1 MVLIT
6 ILLNIMI
13 IILEVMIL
21 GGQADI
27 ERLLRKN
34 KELLD
39 DILAY
44 QVGERVNEA
53 MKKADMVEDIWD
65 HPYEGKEVDNE

>member
-1 MVLIT
+1 MVMI
-6 ILLNIMI
+6 ILNILI
-13 IILEVMIL
+13 IILEVKIL
-21 GGQADI
+21 SGQAKI
-27 ERLLRKN
+27 KRLLRKN

-53 MKKADMVEDIWD
+53 MKKADIVEDIWD
-65 HPYEGKEVDNE
+65 HPYGKEVDNE

>member
-1 MVLIT
+1 MVMI
-6 ILLNIMI
+6 ILLNILI

-21 GGQADI
+21 SGQANI
-27 ERLLRKN
+27 KRLLRKN

-44 QVGERVNEA
+44 QVGERVNDA
-53 MKKADMVEDIWD
+53 MKKADMVENVWD
-65 HPYEGKEVDNE
+65 HDGKEVDNE

>member
-6 ILLNIMI
+6 LLNIMI

-21 GGQADI
+21 SGQANI
-27 ERLLRKN
+27 KRLLRKN

-65 HPYEGKEVDNE
+65 HPYGKEVDNE

>member
-6 ILLNIMI
+6 LLNILI

-21 GGQADI
+21 SGQANI
-27 ERLLRKN
+27 KRLLRKN

-39 DILAY
+39 DIIAY
-44 QVGERVNEA
+44 QVGERVNDA

-65 HPYEGKEVDNE
+65 HDGKEVDNE

>member
-6 ILLNIMI
+6 ILLNIII

-21 GGQADI
+21 GGQDDI
-27 ERLLRKN
+27 ERLQRKN

-65 HPYEGKEVDNE
+65 HDGKEVDNE

>member
-6 ILLNIMI
+6 LLNILV

-21 GGQADI
+21 SGQANI
-27 ERLLRKN
+27 KRLLRKN

-53 MKKADMVEDIWD
+53 MKKADIVEDIWD

>member
-1 MVLIT
+1 MI
-6 ILLNIMI
+6 ILLNILI

-21 GGQADI
+21 SGQANI
-27 ERLLRKN
+27 KRLLRKN

-44 QVGERVNEA
+44 QVGEMVNEA
-53 MKKADMVEDIWD
+53 MKKADIVEDIWD
-65 HPYEGKEVDNE
+65 QPYGEEVDNE

>member
-1 MVLIT
+1 MVMI
-6 ILLNIMI
+6 ILLNILI

-21 GGQADI
+21 SGQANI
-27 ERLLRKN
+27 KRLLRKN

-44 QVGERVNEA
+44 QVGEMVNEA
-53 MKKADMVEDIWD
+53 MKKADIVEDIWD
-65 HPYEGKEVDNE
+65 QPYGEEVDNE

>member
-1 MVLIT
+1 MVMI
-6 ILLNIMI
+6 ILNILI

-21 GGQADI
+21 SGQANI
-27 ERLLRKN
+27 KRLLRKN

-44 QVGERVNEA
+44 QVGERVNKA
-53 MKKADMVEDIWD
+53 MKKADIVEDIWD
-65 HPYEGKEVDNE
+65 HPYGKEVNNE